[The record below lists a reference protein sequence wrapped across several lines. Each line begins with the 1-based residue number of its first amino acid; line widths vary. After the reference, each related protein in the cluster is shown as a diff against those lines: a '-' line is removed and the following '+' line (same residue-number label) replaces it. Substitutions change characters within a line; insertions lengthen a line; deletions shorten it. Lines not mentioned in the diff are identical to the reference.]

1 MARQI
6 NDGRGRIGGRQK
18 GTPNKTTLAFKEWIN
33 KLLETNRKQIVKDLE
48 SIEPKERLQFFEKL
62 IPYVVPRLTSID
74 AEIGSE
80 KFIKI
85 PDGMTKNGVLK
96 LIEDHRSQMK
106 MSEEEMLSEIKRLG
120 YGIEIGSRAN
130 IDMSTLTDEQL
141 IALSDIKIL
150 P

>member
-48 SIEPKERLQFFEKL
+48 SVEPKERLQFFEKL
-62 IPYVVPRLTSID
+62 IPYVVPRLASVD
-74 AEIGSE
+74 AEIGSD

-85 PDGMTKNGVLK
+85 PEGMTKSEVLR
-96 LIEDHRSQMK
+96 LISEHRTLLM
-106 MSEEEMLSEIKRLG
+106 MSEEDMKAEMQRLGYSIKKGSCVDIDVSSLTDEQIIALSEIK
-120 YGIEIGSRAN
+120 
-130 IDMSTLTDEQL
+130 
-141 IALSDIKIL
+141 IL